1 MGSGIIKQQIH
12 RELLVLRRQK
22 QSFLQSLLFFLM
34 FIAFFPLAIPYDP
47 EILRLICP
55 GVVWL
60 SATLAIFLSA
70 ERFYQQD
77 IEYGYLEQWL
87 VKKHS
92 LSLYVSIKLCIHGG
106 IHLLAILV
114 VSPVI
119 ALMYQLSAYEW
130 IALVVSLLLGLPSI
144 IAMCSLVSAFGSYGK
159 DRALVMLLILFPL
172 ILPVIMLGSS
182 CLATAMQGLAF
193 QALAALMLALSIGM
207 MTILPFASALILTIC
222 IEHGF

>member
-12 RELLVLRRQK
+12 RELLILRRQK

-47 EILRLICP
+47 EVLRLICP

-77 IEYGYLEQWL
+77 IEYGCLEQWM
-87 VKKHS
+87 VKRYS
-92 LSLYVSIKLCIHGG
+92 LITYVYIKILIHGG
-106 IHLLAILV
+106 IHLLAMLV

-119 ALMYQLSAYEW
+119 ALIYQLSAYEW
-130 IALVVSLLLGLPSI
+130 LALVASLLLGLPSI
-144 IAMCSLVSAFGSYGK
+144 IAMCGLVSAFGSYGK

-172 ILPVIMLGSS
+172 ILPMIMLGSS
-182 CLATAMQGLAF
+182 CLATAMQGLGF

-207 MTILPFASALILTIC
+207 LTILPLASTLILTIC